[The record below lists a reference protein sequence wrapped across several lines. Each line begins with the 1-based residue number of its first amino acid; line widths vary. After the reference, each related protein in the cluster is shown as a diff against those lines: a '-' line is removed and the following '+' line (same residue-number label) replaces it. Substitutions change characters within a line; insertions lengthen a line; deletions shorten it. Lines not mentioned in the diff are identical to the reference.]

1 MSLYLGKIHYWLF
14 NKIMWLQGLEEE
26 IITAVKKE
34 GVKIEECM
42 SDINKFYGEML
53 PNLPLEEM
61 IDNGN
66 IHGWLQDKINTA
78 EGRVAAWSKILLTCN
93 EGKIRLENIFISQGM
108 KAGEEVISSGKILNS
123 AKDIYN
129 SLNDYILDGMP
140 CDRVD
145 EIIES
150 TDLKICWRKRI
161 CVHRDIWEKAGVDV
175 ILFYELRALW
185 MKAFVTE
192 VNSSFHFTVLE
203 NGLMLIENSM
213 SSDNMQVYELDI

>member
-14 NKIMWLQGLEEE
+14 NKIMWFQGLEEE
-26 IITAVKKE
+26 IINAVKKD
-34 GVKIEECM
+34 GANIEMYQTE
-42 SDINKFYGEML
+42 INKVYGERL
-53 PNLPLEEM
+53 PNLPLDEI
-61 IDNGN
+61 IDKEN
-66 IHGWLQDKINTA
+66 IHGWLQDKINIS
-78 EGRVAAWSKILLTCN
+78 ESRVAAWSKILLTCN

-108 KAGEEVISSGKILNS
+108 KAGEAVISSGKILSS
-123 AKDIYN
+123 AEDIYN

-150 TDLKICWRKRI
+150 TELKIYWRKRI

-175 ILFYELRALW
+175 SIFYQLRALW

-192 VNSSFHFTVLE
+192 VNSDFHFADLE
-203 NGLMLIENSM
+203 DGTMIIENSM
-213 SSDNMQVYELDI
+213 SSADMQVYKLDI